1 MTIVYACEPIPEV
14 ITKSIFLAGPSLRPG
29 QEDEISWRAAALQI
43 LSNMEYD
50 GVVFVPETRDGKFND
65 MSEASNYSEQIE
77 WEEQCLNIADCIVF
91 WMNRSI
97 KENRLG
103 LTSNDEFGAWKYSG
117 KIILG
122 IPDNADKVRYQ
133 SYYAQK
139 LGIPEYNNIYL
150 VLSAAVNKVKDGMPR
165 IGGERFVPNELFVS
179 PMFQQWY
186 EGHLNVGNRLDEAKV
201 LHAYRAKNGYM
212 FAYTLWCKI
221 WIEAEQRFKDNEFV
235 FTRPDISACVM
246 FHIPESCRSIMDV
259 EVVLVKEFRS
269 PVRNSQGFIYELPGG
284 SSTSKDKD
292 ELDTMI
298 AEVSEETGYMIDRS
312 RVFELQSR
320 QLASTLLTHHA
331 HIYGVELNSNEME
344 LMKNKRNQIFGNI
357 LETEM
362 TYVEVVTVNKIISE
376 NLVDWSNVGMIMTA
390 LSDLYDL

>member
-1 MTIVYACEPIPEV
+1 MTIVYAHEPIPEV
-14 ITKSIFLAGPSLRPG
+14 INKSIFLAGPSLRPG
-29 QEDEISWRAAALQI
+29 QEDEISWRALALQI
-43 LSNMEYD
+43 LSNMDYD
-50 GVVFVPETRDGKFND
+50 GVVFVPESREGKFDD
-65 MSEASNYSEQIE
+65 MSDVSKYAAQLE
-77 WEEQCLNIADCIVF
+77 WEEQCLNVADVIIF

-97 KENRLG
+97 SENRLG
-103 LTSNDEFGAWKYSG
+103 LTSNDEFGVWKYSG
-117 KIILG
+117 KVIFG
-122 IPDNADKVRYQ
+122 APDNADKVRYQ
-133 SYYAQK
+133 SYYSQK
-139 LGIPEYNNIYL
+139 LNIPEFNNIYL
-150 VLSAAVNKVKDGMPR
+150 ILSYAINKLNNGIPR
-165 IGGERFVPNELFVS
+165 TGGERYVPIEVFET

-186 EGHLNVGNRLDEAKV
+186 ESHLNAGNRLDEAKV
-201 LHAYRAKNGYM
+201 LHTYRAKNGYM

-246 FHIPESCRSIMDV
+246 FYRPENCNSILDI

-269 PVRNSQGFIYELPGG
+269 PVRNSTGFIYELPGG

-298 AEVSEETGYMIDRS
+298 AEVSEETGYLINRS
-312 RVFELQSR
+312 RVNELQSR

-331 HIYGVELNSNEME
+331 HIYSVELNSNEME

-362 TYVEVVTVNKIISE
+362 TYVEVFTVKQILDS
-376 NLVDWSNVGMIMTA
+376 NLVDWSNIGMIMA
-390 LSDLYDL
+390 SLQYQF